1 MQDLPGAPHFCG
13 SSALSSKGDRVAVVL
28 NGNARQVTDEL
39 VRSFDQLVGS
49 GDLFLSQSLDEAHG
63 IALEIV
69 ESGYPVVL
77 TGGGDG
83 TFVQM
88 VTSITKEARSRNQE
102 PPSFG
107 LLRLGTGNSLAWA
120 LGAGTSRKG
129 VFADLARLR
138 HDSPHRD
145 VRLIEAQDLLTPFA
159 GAGFDALGLKHF
171 HEVRSIVRH
180 LPWVGKRATGAVSY
194 AISIPILTIPELAL
208 RPRLE
213 VRIVNRGVAERLNL
227 HGQPDGPPI
236 EKGEVIFEGSCIAA
250 LVSTIPYWGFGVRV
264 FPFAE
269 NRPPNRFCLRVV
281 ATSPLHVAA
290 HMLSAWKGT
299 YRHKNLIDVYTDDVE
314 LQFNEPTPIEI
325 GGDPGGMTRSM
336 RARLHPEPVKLI
348 DYSAPQR

>member
-1 MQDLPGAPHFCG
+1 
-13 SSALSSKGDRVAVVL
+13 VAVVL

-39 VRSFDQLVGS
+39 VESFDQLVGS
-49 GDLFLSQSLDEAHG
+49 GDLFLSRSLDEAHG

-88 VTSITKEARSRNQE
+88 VTSISKEARSRNRE

-138 HDSPHRD
+138 HDSAHRE

-171 HEVRSIVRH
+171 HEVRSVVRH
-180 LPWVGKRATGAVSY
+180 LPWIGKRATGAMSY
-194 AISIPILTIPELAL
+194 AISIPMLTIPELAL

-213 VRIVNRGVAERLNL
+213 VRIVNRGAAERLDL
-227 HGQPDGPPI
+227 HGQPHGPPV
-236 EKGEVIFEGSCIAA
+236 EEGEVIFEGSCIAA

-269 NRPPNRFCLRVV
+269 NRPSDRFCLRVV

-290 HMLSAWKGT
+290 HMRSAWKGT
-299 YRHKNLIDVYTDDVE
+299 YRHENLIDVYAEDVE
-314 LQFNEPTPIEI
+314 LQFDKPTPIEI

-348 DYSAPQR
+348 DYSAP

>member
-1 MQDLPGAPHFCG
+1 M
-13 SSALSSKGDRVAVVL
+13 AVVL
-28 NGNARQVTDEL
+28 NGNARQVTDAL
-39 VRSFDQLVGS
+39 VESFDQLVES
-49 GDLFLSQSLDEAHG
+49 GDLFLSRSLDEAHR
-63 IALEIV
+63 IAREIV

-88 VTSITKEARSRNQE
+88 VTSICKEAHIRNQE

-138 HDSPHRD
+138 HDSTHRG

-171 HEVRSIVRH
+171 HEVRSVVGH
-180 LPWVGKRATGAVSY
+180 LPWVGKRATGALSY
-194 AISIPILTIPELAL
+194 AISIPLLTIPELAL
-208 RPRLE
+208 RPRME
-213 VRIVNRGVAERLNL
+213 VRIVNHGAAERLDRN
-227 HGQPDGPPI
+227 GEPQGPPI
-236 EKGEVIFEGSCIAA
+236 AQGAVIFEGACIAA

-281 ATSPLHVAA
+281 ATSPLHIAA
-290 HMLSAWKGT
+290 HMLSAWRGT
-299 YRHKNLIDVYTDDVE
+299 YRHDDLIDVYAEDIE
-314 LQFNEPTPIEI
+314 LQFRKPTAIEI
-325 GGDPGGMTRSM
+325 GGDPGGMTRSL
-336 RARLHPEPVKLI
+336 RARLHPQPVKLI
-348 DYSAPQR
+348 DYGAP

>member
-1 MQDLPGAPHFCG
+1 MPKAE
-13 SSALSSKGDRVAVVL
+13 RVAVVL

-39 VRSFDQLVGS
+39 VESFDRLVGS
-49 GDLFLSQSLDEAHG
+49 GDLFLSRSLNEAEE

-88 VTSITKEARSRNQE
+88 VTSITKEARDRNQE
-102 PPSFG
+102 PPCFG
-107 LLRLGTGNSLAWA
+107 LLKLGTGNSLAWA

-129 VFADLARLR
+129 VFADLERLR

-145 VRLIEAQDLLTPFA
+145 FRLIEVEGLLTPFA

-171 HEVRSIVRH
+171 HEVRSVVRH
-180 LPWVGKRATGAVSY
+180 LPWVGKRASGALSY
-194 AISIPILTIPELAL
+194 AISIPTLTIPELAF
-208 RPRLE
+208 RPRMQ
-213 VRIVNRGVAERLNL
+213 VRIVNRGSAERLDQN
-227 HGQPDGPPI
+227 GQPTGSTI
-236 EKGEVIFEGSCIAA
+236 EKGEVIFEGPCIAA

-269 NRPPNRFCLRVV
+269 DRPADRFCLRVV

-290 HMLSAWKGT
+290 HMLSVWKGT
-299 YRHKNLIDVYTDDVE
+299 YRNENLIDVYAEDVE
-314 LQFNEPTPIEI
+314 FEFDQPNAIEI

-336 RARLHPEPVKLI
+336 RAHLHPDPVKLI
-348 DYSAPQR
+348 DYSAP